1 MSQYILK
8 MTEVFDE
15 LEVVG
20 YSLKEEDQVVYLV
33 ASLPES
39 FNILITVLEANAH
52 YPNMEVVRERK
63 LKGAG
68 RR

>member
-1 MSQYILK
+1 

-20 YSLKEEDQVVYLV
+20 YPLKEEDQVVYLV

-39 FNILITVLEANAH
+39 FNILITVLEANAD
-52 YPNMEVVRERK
+52 YPNMEVVHERK